1 MGDSTVGLAVGGC
14 VSFIALLLIVILVP
28 MHFSYVDI
36 NNLGLRKGT
45 TSGEVDTDQAY
56 EVGRYGWGVTKT
68 AVNFANTWKLV
79 SFTGSLAPRVF
90 TDAGEITIGVAF
102 YYVITKEG
110 LPATF
115 EAFAENYDPI
125 IRKQALDVIKNSAA
139 NFTTTQYQS
148 QRANISTLMHAALHE
163 TLNRLVHVNVPFE
176 GFFLREIELPTRV
189 LTKRLESFEQEQ
201 QQITQGFQL
210 RNQQY
215 RLATAQNVSRIDR
228 EVDVVLSQSQ
238 VTAQGLRDAARNKAR
253 ADKQSEAGVQLQA
266 MITALGISSS
276 SNATRKLVKYNSM
289 LDFTRGV
296 TILDAVVGRL
306 FS

>member
-1 MGDSTVGLAVGGC
+1 MGDKTAPLAVAGC
-14 VSFIALLLIVILVP
+14 LGVVTFLLIVILVP

-56 EVGRYGWGVTKT
+56 SVGRYGWGVTKT
-68 AVNFANTWKLV
+68 AVNFRNTWKLV
-79 SFTGSLAPRVF
+79 SFVGSNAPRVF
-90 TDAGEITIGVAF
+90 TDAGEITVGVAF

-110 LPATF
+110 LPMTF

-125 IRKQALDVIKNSAA
+125 IRKQAEDAIKNAAA
-139 NFTTTQYQS
+139 NFTTVQYQT
-148 QRANISTLMHAALHE
+148 QRANISTHMHAALRN
-163 TLNRLVHVNVPFE
+163 TLESLVHVSVPFE
-176 GFFLREIELPTRV
+176 GFSLREIVLPSRV

-201 QQITQGFQL
+201 QQITQGFEL

-215 RLATAQNVSRIDR
+215 RLATAQNVSRIER
-228 EVDVVLSQSQ
+228 EVDVVLSQSK

-266 MITALGISSS
+266 MINALNINASA
-276 SNATRKLVKYNSM
+276 NATRKLVKYNSM

-296 TILDAVVGRL
+296 TLLDSVIGRL
-306 FS
+306 FA